1 MKRNATIKDIAEEL
15 GISATAVSRA
25 LRNMPDISG
34 ETREKVIAAAERL
47 NYSKNYAASSLR
59 TNSTN
64 IIGLIIDILN
74 PICIGMYKGV
84 EDVCRENGYTILFST
99 SNEGRADE
107 RAAIETMYSR
117 QVDGMILC
125 PTLENRDN
133 IDRMKELDIPFV
145 LVGRTFPGDGIPSV
159 VSSDLEGGYMIAQHL
174 INRGKRCFL
183 VMTALGYRGFCSALD
198 RCLGFAKCLADNGF
212 PEDCME
218 ISECIPS
225 RHHAYTAAAERFG
238 RPFDFDAVFAFN
250 DNMASG
256 IIKALNDLRIAIPQK
271 VAVVGYDNTESGE
284 FTFPSLSTVDLLAYR
299 QGREGM
305 RLLLRLMKKENV
317 PKEELNQVFHPEL
330 VIRQST

>member
-133 IDRMKELDIPFV
+133 IDRMKELDIRLF
-145 LVGRTFPGDGIPSV
+145 LWEGPSPAT
-159 VSSDLEGGYMIAQHL
+159 GFQ
-174 INRGKRCFL
+174 
-183 VMTALGYRGFCSALD
+183 ALSQA
-198 RCLGFAKCLADNGF
+198 
-212 PEDCME
+212 
-218 ISECIPS
+218 IS
-225 RHHAYTAAAERFG
+225 RAA
-238 RPFDFDAVFAFN
+238 
-250 DNMASG
+250 
-256 IIKALNDLRIAIPQK
+256 I
-271 VAVVGYDNTESGE
+271 
-284 FTFPSLSTVDLLAYR
+284 
-299 QGREGM
+299 
-305 RLLLRLMKKENV
+305 
-317 PKEELNQVFHPEL
+317 
-330 VIRQST
+330 